1 MNLIQLR
8 QSIREMLNE
17 DIGAGDITTE
27 SLVDANH
34 QSSAVLLAKHTGVI
48 AGLPIAA
55 LVFQE
60 LDPHLEFQPQV
71 LEGQKVEAYQ
81 TIAVLSG
88 STKAILTAERVA
100 LNLLQRMSGIATLTR
115 QLVDKLDGLD
125 CRVLDTRKTTP
136 GLRQFEKYAVRTGG
150 GTNHRF
156 GLSHGVMLKDNHI
169 VFAGSLHQAVEKVRE
184 RVGHM
189 VQIEVETDTLAQ
201 VQEALSLPIHAL
213 LLDNMD
219 VDTLRKAVA
228 MIDGKVWTEASG
240 GITPDTIRA
249 IAETGVNAV
258 SVGYLTHSATALD
271 ISLDFVE
278 EGIEN
283 NA

>member
-34 QSSAVLLAKHTGVI
+34 QSSAVLLAKHAGVI

-71 LEGQKVEAYQ
+71 AEGQKVEAYQ

-169 VFAGSLHQAVEKVRE
+169 AFAGSLQKAVEKVRE

-189 VQIEVETDTLAQ
+189 VQIEVETDTLEQ

-278 EGIEN
+278 EGTEN